1 MPPEAVTVTVELP
14 PKHGIAV
21 AEELAVSS
29 VGCVIV
35 IEVVAVQPFAS
46 VTVKVYEPAGLLNV
60 PVPL

>member
-14 PKHGIAV
+14 PKHRIGV
-21 AEELAVSS
+21 ADELAVSC

-35 IEVVAVQPFAS
+35 IEVVAVQPRLS